1 MKKDIIKGFVYFDG
15 VKTGFNIE
23 AVKEMS
29 FEEFKDIFQGKIQYK
44 SQSKEL
50 QPELR
55 KIYEAIAGKKKPTRR
70 KDSADK

>member
-1 MKKDIIKGFVYFDG
+1 MGLLDLHQTSSAY
-15 VKTGFNIE
+15 
-23 AVKEMS
+23 AKEMS

-70 KDSADK
+70 KASADK